1 MVSAHS
7 KCISYND
14 FFVSGD
20 SEKACRE
27 SCNDFSLQGR
37 YIYYLFRC
45 MSKTLFGIGTPMK
58 SESFVS
64 DDIVMKILSQIKLS
78 CKFM

>member
-1 MVSAHS
+1 M
-7 KCISYND
+7 I

-58 SESFVS
+58 SESFFS
-64 DDIVMKILSQIKLS
+64 DDSDEDIKPDKIEW
-78 CKFM
+78 